1 MSHNALTAA
10 SVSILKCVYSA
21 LFLGELSAL
30 RISVLEDKKGYRTE
44 YKENESVD

>member
-1 MSHNALTAA
+1 MSHNALTATA
-10 SVSILKCVYSA
+10 VSILKCLNSA

-30 RISVLEDKKGYRTE
+30 RISVLEDKKGYRAE